1 MELKLKSGLEDELIY
16 LPFEKRNVV
25 GKFID
30 KALYPYMYSKYPNLF
45 DVIEDK
51 KTIVIDDKPISNTI
65 SGSNSNIEGK
75 IA

>member
-30 KALYPYMYSKYPNLF
+30 KALYPYMYSKYPNFF

-75 IA
+75 IS

>member
-51 KTIVIDDKPISNTI
+51 KTIIIDDKLISNPV
-65 SGSNSNIEGK
+65 SGSDSNIEGK

>member
-45 DVIEDK
+45 DVITPKEVSVFKASDGAATEIDK
-51 KTIVIDDKPISNTI
+51 K
-65 SGSNSNIEGK
+65 
-75 IA
+75 

>member
-1 MELKLKSGLEDELIY
+1 MELKLKAGLEDELIY

-45 DVIEDK
+45 DVVNAQEPSVFKASDGAATEIDK
-51 KTIVIDDKPISNTI
+51 K
-65 SGSNSNIEGK
+65 
-75 IA
+75 

>member
-75 IA
+75 IS

>member
-30 KALYPYMYSKYPNLF
+30 KSLYPYMYSKYPDLF
-45 DVIEDK
+45 DVITPKEVSTFKAADGGVTEGDK
-51 KTIVIDDKPISNTI
+51 K
-65 SGSNSNIEGK
+65 
-75 IA
+75 